1 MQVKFVDLNAQYS
14 EIKLQID
21 SAIARVLDSA
31 VFIGGPEKKEF
42 ENNFSKYLGAKHC
55 VGVGNGTDALYI
67 SLKSLGIG
75 KEDEVIVPA
84 NSFIATAEAVG
95 MTGAKVVFV
104 DCCEQSFNLGLEGL
118 KNKIS
123 KNTKAIIPVHLYGS
137 PVDMEPILNISRE
150 NNIAI
155 IEDAAQAHGA
165 EFNKLK
171 VGTIG
176 HAGCFSFF
184 PGKNLGAYGD
194 AGAIVTN
201 DDQFAIEARM
211 YANHGRNNKFD
222 HEFEGINSR
231 LDSLQAAILNVKLEF
246 LEKWTHRRRAIAAY
260 YNEKLKNIV
269 ETPETSPKSKHVY
282 HLYVI
287 KVSNRDKVKMLLQE
301 KGISTGIH
309 YPIPLPFTKAY
320 RFLNHQPDEFP
331 VAYALKDQILSL
343 PIHGSMPDEEVEY
356 TALQLINIVK
366 NNGA

>member
-123 KNTKAIIPVHLYGS
+123 KNTKAIIPVHLYGN

-194 AGAIVTN
+194 AGIITTN
-201 DDQFAIEARM
+201 SKKKYEYLKKI
-211 YANHGRNNKFD
+211 RNLGSEKKYYHD
-222 HEFEGINSR
+222 IIGVNSR
-231 LDSLQAAILNVKLEF
+231 LDTIQALILSK
-246 LEKWTHRRRAIAAY
+246 
-260 YNEKLKNIV
+260 KLKNLDR
-269 ETPETSPKSKHVY
+269 Y
-282 HLYVI
+282 N
-287 KVSNRDKVKMLLQE
+287 SNRKKIANIYNKNIVNYKITKLQYSKGCVFHQYVLVANNIKKFSKYLKSQKIPFGRHYPFPIHKLKAVKNLFINKKFPYSENLA
-301 KGISTGIH
+301 KNGISI
-309 YPIPLPFTKAY
+309 PIDPLMKISDAFK
-320 RFLNHQPDEFP
+320 
-331 VAYALKDQILSL
+331 VCKI
-343 PIHGSMPDEEVEY
+343 
-356 TALQLINIVK
+356 INNYK
-366 NNGA
+366 